1 MLTGVSTNAITVF
14 NLEQAECFALV
25 ITPAMEVNE
34 LPAVQVTTVEKSR
47 FYWFVAKKLEDESP
61 HFISD
66 FTSCVREK
74 SFEQGRYEVNVNG

>member
-1 MLTGVSTNAITVF
+1 MLTRVSTNAITVF
-14 NLEQAECFALV
+14 NLEQAESFAVV

-61 HFISD
+61 HFVRD
-66 FTSCVREK
+66 FTSCVRKEG
-74 SFEQGRYEVNVNG
+74 FAQVGYEVNVVR